1 MVYSLFSKKRSWSP
15 VLLRKLESRDFE
27 SIGARK
33 SPLRLLD
40 FAAIFLFLKKED
52 QLDNEKA
59 KTIKGIIAEV
69 VGFDTED
76 INEEDKFIVDYK
88 ITYGERKALLE
99 KLNITFRKEFG
110 FDEFC
115 KMDKVADVIDA
126 YTASSVGQPD

>member
-1 MVYSLFSKKRSWSP
+1 
-15 VLLRKLESRDFE
+15 
-27 SIGARK
+27 
-33 SPLRLLD
+33 LD